1 MLFSSDNLL
10 VNLFLFCVGL
20 YALLKGSDLFVDS
33 ASALAK
39 RLKVS
44 ELVIGLTVVSMGT
57 SLPELAT
64 NVYASLQGKDT
75 IAYGNIV
82 GSNITNVMLVLGLG
96 TILLGQIDFPRK
108 LFFRDGLTM
117 LLMTLLTLGSAWFLH
132 GLPRW
137 GGAIYLLLF
146 AVYMFILFRNQEL
159 PDGDDAP
166 ATFAGR
172 GLAFLLLILALGLTL
187 VTGGAKAV
195 VDNAI
200 WLATRLGVSETVV
213 AVTAVALGTSLPE
226 LVVTIT
232 GIIKKRSGIAIGN
245 IVGSNIFN
253 MQLILGVSSL
263 IHPLRVET
271 TMRNFNL
278 PWLLVS
284 DLLLLT
290 FMRTKWKLLRWEG
303 VILFLGYA
311 IFLWKNFAG

>member
-117 LLMTLLTLGSAWFLH
+117 LLMTLLTLGSA
-132 GLPRW
+132 
-137 GGAIYLLLF
+137 
-146 AVYMFILFRNQEL
+146 
-159 PDGDDAP
+159 
-166 ATFAGR
+166 
-172 GLAFLLLILALGLTL
+172 
-187 VTGGAKAV
+187 
-195 VDNAI
+195 
-200 WLATRLGVSETVV
+200 
-213 AVTAVALGTSLPE
+213 
-226 LVVTIT
+226 
-232 GIIKKRSGIAIGN
+232 
-245 IVGSNIFN
+245 
-253 MQLILGVSSL
+253 
-263 IHPLRVET
+263 
-271 TMRNFNL
+271 
-278 PWLLVS
+278 
-284 DLLLLT
+284 
-290 FMRTKWKLLRWEG
+290 
-303 VILFLGYA
+303 
-311 IFLWKNFAG
+311 